1 MTSSRRMLRW
11 ARAQQ
16 SALPDIPRP
25 WDVHEFAER
34 VAVRRGRPIELIPR
48 TMSHYAS
55 VATGLWVRRPEL
67 DQIVYDTAGTELHQS
82 HVILHELS
90 HMLCNHEGIAF
101 DRGAVAARAAVGSET
116 LRGTGQVLES
126 LPDPLLDARRCGVRI
141 RHRAA
146 YDDNQELQA
155 ETLAFV
161 IWQAADLRLIS
172 MNDSDTARLFGAFE
186 HHRGGG
192 TEQ

>member
-1 MTSSRRMLRW
+1 MLRW
-11 ARAQQ
+11 ARTQQ
-16 SALPDIPRP
+16 DALPEIPRP
-25 WDVHEFAER
+25 WDVREFAAR
-34 VAVRRGRPIELIPR
+34 VALQRGRRIELIPR
-48 TMSHYAS
+48 TMSRYAS
-55 VATGLWVRRPEL
+55 VATGLWVRRPEM
-67 DQIVYDTAGTELHQS
+67 DQIVYDTSGTELHQS

-101 DRGAVAARAAVGSET
+101 DRGAVAQRAFAGGPGMPP
-116 LRGTGQVLES
+116 GTDGVLES
-126 LPDPLLDARRCGVRI
+126 LPDPVLDAGRLGVRVS
-141 RHRAA
+141 HRAA
-146 YDDNQELQA
+146 YDDAQELQA

-172 MNDSDTARLFGAFE
+172 MGDSDTARLFGAFE